1 LIKKWIV
8 KDVLDHIHGPYETE
22 EIFALIENG
31 TFTGEEHI
39 SAYPGGKWIQ
49 ISTEPEFFDYM
60 LSALAGNLSI
70 ENTKANDS
78 SPDEGKEDNDNSY
91 TETDSTL
98 NTIPLSTDEIDA
110 LIEKN
115 NEPSEIEHT
124 GESFSDSSVGENSE
138 EKNKNKINS
147 SKNVKVYREVK
158 GRSHLFED
166 RQVLGLDEQAELRKN
181 VKKKKRADKALLLV
195 FALAVCL
202 ILSYFLID
210 DETDVALDSNSYQLE
225 LPEKSIT
232 NFAVTDAKTKEKAL
246 VNSIKLLTYD
256 EPEKTILAVDYLN
269 SVLKFE
275 PRNSQALLLLCNSI
289 FQIWPFTNQQSSD
302 FYVISEL
309 SKRAFSSGL
318 EGDAL
323 STCRVIE
330 KILYDKTED
339 ASKIVD
345 SYLNAEDAT
354 GSLSFYLRYYKSY
367 ILFKDRDL
375 DNSQSF
381 SESSID
387 IESRWIPSLLLLG
400 KIYIELN
407 QSQNASNVF
416 SRILTI
422 NPKHFEAMA
431 YLSFLQFEYFG
442 KPVAGLKIFKRL
454 ESIKD
459 KRQYYDKRIYS
470 LVLSAIAKAY
480 LKTNKVAKAGSYAQ
494 RAFDED
500 TSNVQAKNILIT
512 TGSKTELAKADRL
525 FMAEANQ
532 LFKEKEWKTAIAIYE
547 QAYNLNNKNGL
558 AALRISQSYW
568 KQSFIKES
576 IKWAE
581 RAIIADPKEIQPY
594 VTLSEYLINQYEL
607 IDAER
612 VLLKSLRVS
621 NKSYKVYGLLAKVE
635 YLKKNYPKA
644 VAYVRRALKMY
655 SNDSDS
661 IITLSKTLEATGEIE
676 KAYANAKA
684 AIEITDPSF
693 ELENYFCLLLMKN
706 KGLNDALEYIS
717 KKETES
723 GGSLKYE
730 TIKANLY
737 REDEQFNVAL
747 KIAKESY
754 EALEGGSIDVV
765 MSYARALAKV
775 SKVDASLDKYQQ
787 AFLMRPTNPSPLF
800 ESAQL
805 LLEKSQPG
813 KSIIQLERVEQ
824 VSPKFPELSY
834 YWAKALKMLGKSKAD
849 PEVLLE
855 AIQYANKEIERNPNH
870 VESFLLKAEINYSLG
885 SLTLNKAQTMSS
897 SDPDYSETYSQM
909 ISYYKLCSSAYQKSI
924 DLALQPAH
932 AYISLARCQRLSGQI
947 DLAVV
952 SAKKAEKTNSANSMV
967 WIEMA
972 LIYEQQ
978 GNIGASV
985 KAYEKYLLIFPNAPN
1000 KDDVSKKLR
1009 ELKEQIGAEE

>member
-1 LIKKWIV
+1 MIKKWIV

-22 EIFALIENG
+22 EIFALIENE
-31 TFTGEEHI
+31 TFTGEEFI
-39 SAYPGGKWIQ
+39 SSYPGGKWVQ

-60 LSALAGNLSI
+60 LSALSGNLPI
-70 ENTKANDS
+70 DKTKADVPK
-78 SPDEGKEDNDNSY
+78 PDEGKKDDDSSY

-98 NTIPLSTDEIDA
+98 NTIPLSPSELDS
-110 LIEKN
+110 LIESN
-115 NEPSEIEHT
+115 DEPSSVEHT
-124 GESFSDSSVGENSE
+124 GNSFNDTSAGED
-138 EKNKNKINS
+138 KKKINF
-147 SKNVKVYREVK
+147 SKKVKVYREVK

-195 FALAVCL
+195 FAISVCL
-202 ILSYFLID
+202 ILSYFLIE
-210 DETDVALDSNSYQLE
+210 DEADVAVDSNAYQLE

-232 NFAVTDAKTKEKAL
+232 NFNVIDAKTKEKAL
-246 VNSIKLLTYD
+246 GTSVKLLTYD
-256 EPEKTILAVDYLN
+256 EPKKTILAVDYLN

-289 FQIWPFTNQQSSD
+289 FQIWPFTKQQSSD

-354 GSLSFYLRYYKSY
+354 GTLSFYLRYYKSY

-375 DNSQSF
+375 NNAQSF

-416 SRILTI
+416 SKVLTI
-422 NPKHFEAMA
+422 NPKHFEAIA

-442 KPVAGLKIFKRL
+442 KPVSGLKIFKRL
-454 ESIKD
+454 ERIKED
-459 KRQYYDKRIYS
+459 RQHYDKRIYS
-470 LVLSAIAKAY
+470 LVLSSIAKAY
-480 LKTNKVAKAGSYAQ
+480 LKTNKVAKAGDYAQ
-494 RAFDED
+494 KAFDED
-500 TSNVQAKNILIT
+500 TSNIQAKNILIT

-581 RAIIADPKEIQPY
+581 RAIIADPKDIQAY
-594 VTLSEYLINQYEL
+594 ITLSEYLINQYEL

-621 NKSYKVYGLLAKVE
+621 SKSYKVYGLLAKVE

-717 KKETES
+717 KKENES

-765 MSYARALAKV
+765 LSYARALAKV
-775 SKVDASLDKYQQ
+775 SRVDASLDKYQQ

-800 ESAQL
+800 ESGKL
-805 LLEKSQPG
+805 LLEKSQPS
-813 KSIIQLERVEQ
+813 KAIIQLERVEQ

-834 YWAKALKMLGKSKAD
+834 YWAKALKMLGKSKSD
-849 PEVLLE
+849 PEILLE
-855 AIQYANKEIERNPNH
+855 SIEYANKEIERNPNH
-870 VESFLLKAEINYSLG
+870 VESFLLKAQIYYSLG

-897 SDPDYSETYSQM
+897 SDQDYSETYSQM

-924 DLALQPAH
+924 DLALQPAL

-952 SAKKAEKTNSANSMV
+952 SAKKAEKTDSANSIV

-978 GNIGASV
+978 GNIGASI

-1000 KDDVSKKLR
+1000 KDDVSKKLA